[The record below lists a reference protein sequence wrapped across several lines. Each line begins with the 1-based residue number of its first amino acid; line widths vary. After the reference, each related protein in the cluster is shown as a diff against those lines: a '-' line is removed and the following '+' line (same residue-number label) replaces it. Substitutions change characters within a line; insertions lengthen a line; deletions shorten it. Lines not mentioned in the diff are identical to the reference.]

1 MTPKRIALVYFV
13 VAGLWILFSDWTLQL
28 LLADITELTRWQTL
42 KGCFFVAGSSLIV
55 YALARRQQTQMQH
68 QLTLKRRHLSAIR
81 RKAYTDYLTSLPN
94 RRFGLRVIRQLI
106 QRSRQEQTP
115 FCVLFLDLDNFKQ
128 INDTLGHSVGDRVII
143 TVGLRLQEG
152 LRNGEQLIR
161 HGGNEFLILCESL
174 ANQEAASKRASEVLE
189 IFSAPVTV
197 GAMPLRVTASIG
209 VSCFPEHGTSLGP
222 LLRSA
227 DLALQHSK
235 KYKNC
240 FKFYQ
245 ADMGKAMRY
254 RFELEQKL
262 RQAVDEHQLQVYYQP
277 IYDPALQKFTGA
289 EALLRWPG
297 PEGFISPADF
307 IPVAEQCG
315 KIRELG
321 AMVLMRAARETQ
333 QLSESLGRPLSISVN
348 VSPKQFANGH
358 ILQDLRT
365 ALDFSGID
373 PACVILE
380 ITEGVF
386 LSNIIETGEVLNQTV
401 ELGVALSMDDFGQ
414 GYSSLS
420 YLRKHPFSYLK
431 IDQSFVQGMDQ
442 SPQDRALVEASVAM
456 AVALDLKVIG
466 EGVETETQKA
476 ALTVLGV
483 HYLQGFHLAYPMP
496 LKDYQRFMAEQDAMQ
511 IDD

>member
-1 MTPKRIALVYFV
+1 MTPKRIAFVYFLI
-13 VAGLWILFSDWTLQL
+13 AGLWILFSDLTLQL
-28 LLADITELTRWQTL
+28 LLADVAELTLWQTI
-42 KGCFFVAGSSLIV
+42 KGWVFITGSSLIV
-55 YALARRQQTQMQH
+55 YALARRLQTQMQRE
-68 QLTLKRRHLSAIR
+68 LTVKRRHLAAIR
-81 RKAYTDYLTSLPN
+81 RKAYTDYLTGLPN
-94 RRFGLRVIRQLI
+94 RRFGLRAIRQLI
-106 QRSRQEQTP
+106 QRSRREQMQ

-128 INDTLGHSVGDRVII
+128 INDTLGHSVGDQVILA
-143 TVGLRLQEG
+143 VAKRLKKD
-152 LRNGEQLIR
+152 LHADEQLIR
-161 HGGNEFLILCESL
+161 QGGNEFLILCECL
-174 ANQEAASKRASEVLE
+174 ASQERAAERASSVLE
-189 IFSAPVTV
+189 TFTAPVTI
-197 GAMPLRVTASIG
+197 GTMPLRVTASIG
-209 VSCFPEHGTSLGP
+209 VSCFPEHGASLGP

-245 ADMGKAMRY
+245 ADMGKLMRY
-254 RFELEQKL
+254 RFDLEQML

-277 IYDPALQKFTGA
+277 IFDPAQQRFTGA

-333 QLSESLGRPLSISVN
+333 QLSDSLGRPLNISVN

-380 ITEGVF
+380 ITEGIF
-386 LSNIIETGEVLNQTV
+386 LSNIIETGEVLNRTV
-401 ELGVALSMDDFGQ
+401 DLGVALSMDDFGQ

-420 YLRKHPFSYLK
+420 YLRQHPFSYLK
-431 IDQSFVQGMDQ
+431 IDQSFIQGMDQ
-442 SPQDRALVEASVAM
+442 SAQDRALVEASVAM
-456 AVALDLKVIG
+456 AAALDLKVIG
-466 EGVETETQKA
+466 EGVETETQKL
-476 ALTVLGV
+476 ALTSLGV

-496 LKDYQRFMAEQDAMQ
+496 LEDYQRFMSDQEAAS
-511 IDD
+511 